1 LAVKDRRRTSSGDQ
15 LPRREVLRL
24 AGAAIV
30 ALPLLAA
37 CGAAASVQA
46 TTGSTALSSSAAPS
60 TTATTAASSGTAT
73 VAQSGNTTTATSGL
87 ASTSTATAASTRA
100 VAAGNS
106 SLLFGTW
113 TDDDQDKILFQGMV
127 DGFNKLHPTTQFGY
141 LPVAGGT
148 SAFLEK
154 LSTLLAGGTPPDA
167 FNMYYPWIVSLGDQ
181 GVFQPLDSYISTGK
195 VDMTDFYPT
204 ALNAFK
210 YQGKQIGMPFYAG
223 PSVCYLNK
231 TVFDKAGVP
240 LPANDWTWDDL
251 VTTAQKLTQTGGS
264 ARFGLAEISTGLN
277 FFNAFI
283 WENGGNEFSDD
294 LTTSRLAEDPS
305 VGAFQYAIDLINKQH
320 VAPTPAEMKGKNT
333 TDMFHAGEVAM
344 VVNTCRCNVPA
355 YAVWTDVQLS
365 SVALP
370 KGKAGL
376 ISRDGPNAIS
386 VSSASKQLDAA
397 WQLADYFA
405 SPEGQTAFLAT
416 HRSVPTRQSFLNSAA
431 FKDSLLP
438 WESLDVYKLGMQTV
452 RPGQYP
458 KNWVEI
464 NKAVQTAIN
473 NATAGKT
480 GVGAALQVANT
491 QVNGLLK
498 G

>member
-1 LAVKDRRRTSSGDQ
+1 MGDRRGTWSGDQ
-15 LPRREVLRL
+15 LPRREVVRL

-46 TTGSTALSSSAAPS
+46 TTTSATQASSAVT
-60 TTATTAASSGTAT
+60 TTATPT
-73 VAQSGNTTTATSGL
+73 GNTTTATSGL
-87 ASTSTATAASTRA
+87 TGTSTTLAAATKA
-100 VAAGNS
+100 VAAGTS

-113 TDDDQDKILFQGMV
+113 TDSDQDKQLYQGMV
-127 DGFNKLHPTTQFGY
+127 DGFNKLHPTVQFGF
-141 LPVAGGT
+141 LPVPGGT

-154 LSTLLAGGTPPDA
+154 FSALVAGGTPPDA

-181 GVFQPLDSYISTGK
+181 GVFQPLDSYISAAK
-195 VDMTDFYPT
+195 VDMSDFYPN

-210 YQGKQIGMPFYAG
+210 YQDKQIGMPHYAG

-231 TVFDKAGVP
+231 TAFDKAGVP

-251 VTTAQKLTQTGGS
+251 AATAQKLTQGSGSS
-264 ARFGLAEISTGLN
+264 ARFGLAPISTGLN

-305 VGAFQYAIDLINKQH
+305 VAAFQYAINLIDKQH
-320 VAPTPAEMKGKNT
+320 VAPNSAETKGKNT

-344 VVNTCRCNVPA
+344 IINTCRCNVPA
-355 YAVWTDVQLS
+355 YSVWTDVQLS

-386 VSSASKQLDAA
+386 VSAASKQLDAA

-458 KNWVEI
+458 KNWVQI
-464 NKAVQTAIN
+464 NKAVQTAIGD
-473 NATAGKT
+473 ATAGKT
-480 GVGAALQVANT
+480 SVSTALQAANT
-491 QVNGLLK
+491 QVNSLLK